1 MKRHVKTIFSLL
13 WLVLGLVLIG
23 LSFAGKVD
31 SFWNGLG
38 SALLVVGALQLLRGL
53 RLSRSAEYRE
63 KMQTASTDERNHFL
77 RNKAWAWAGYLFVL
91 LGAVGTIVLR
101 LLNQP
106 LLSSAAACAV
116 CVMLLLY
123 SGAFFILQKKY

>member
-23 LSFAGKVD
+23 LSFAGKLD

-38 SALLVVGALQLLRGL
+38 SALLVVGALQLLRGF
-53 RLSRSAEYRE
+53 RLSRSVEYRE

-77 RNKAWAWAGYLFVL
+77 RNKAWAWAGYLFIF
-91 LGAVGTIVLR
+91 LGALATVALY
-101 LLNQP
+101 LLHQP
-106 LLSSAAACAV
+106 LLSYAAACAV

-123 SGAFFILQKKY
+123 TGAFFILQKKY